1 MILVMREIGIGF
13 LEIASCFYHSNLT
26 HLLPPSCRSCR
37 WRSSPRQSKRR
48 SEEHDDDH
56 AGKLEGG
63 DGDQVNDSDNI

>member
-1 MILVMREIGIGF
+1 MIMMLIGIGF

-56 AGKLEGG
+56 GGNHGGG
-63 DGDQVNDSDNI
+63 DGGLDNDYDNI